1 MRYKYKM
8 TLGYCGVRNMYKNQK
23 SKIKDQNEKQKRKS
37 EKQKRKSEKQ
47 KCDKGI
53 KKMEREQKLLA
64 KIIGGKPGKQRKQC
78 GRWE

>member
-1 MRYKYKM
+1 
-8 TLGYCGVRNMYKNQK
+8 MYKNQK
-23 SKIKDQNEKQKRKS
+23 SKIKDQNEKQKSKT
-37 EKQKRKSEKQ
+37 KKQ

-53 KKMEREQKLLA
+53 KKMEREQKILA